1 VPKPEF
7 DILGLGTIAVD
18 DSIYVETYPPPDQ
31 KARINR
37 TGRSLGGQVATALAA
52 ASRLG
57 ARCTYGA
64 VLGDD
69 DLSAAA
75 RRGLEAA
82 GIDCRF
88 VQHAAAGAPVH
99 SVIIVDENT
108 GSRNVFFDV
117 SAVVPLPASRINE
130 TMIRSAKVLLTDQL
144 GPDTVIRAAEYARRS
159 GVPVVM
165 DMEWAGAPRVEE
177 LMRLAD
183 HLLVPLDLA
192 VAYTGLTTL
201 DRILPELHDRCP
213 RSCTAVTCGKDGC
226 YYLLASS
233 QGDQVQHM
241 PAPRVEAVAT
251 TGCGDVF
258 HGAYATALANG
269 MDIAGCLRFA
279 SAAAAVFATRPNGWQ
294 YLPAAGEVDS
304 LLSAHHRPEGP
315 CTRNT

>member
-18 DSIYVETYPPPDQ
+18 DSIYVERYPPPDH
-31 KARINR
+31 KARVNG
-37 TGRSLGGQVATALAA
+37 TGRTLGGQVATALAA

-57 ARCTYGA
+57 ARCAYGA

-75 RRGLEAA
+75 RRGLGAA

-88 VQHAAAGAPVH
+88 VQHAAAAPVH

-117 SAVVPLPASRINE
+117 SAVVPLPASAISE

-144 GPDTVIRAAEYARRS
+144 GPDTVIVAAEYARRS

-165 DMEWAGAPRVEE
+165 DMEWAGAERMEE

-192 VAYTGLTTL
+192 AAYTGLTTL

-213 RSCTAVTCGKDGC
+213 RTCTAVTCGKDGC

-233 QGDQVQHM
+233 QRDQVQHM
-241 PAPRVEAVAT
+241 PAPCVEAVAT

-258 HGAYATALANG
+258 HGAYAAALAAG
-269 MDIAGCLRFA
+269 TDIAGCLRFA
-279 SAAAAVFATRPNGWQ
+279 SAAAAVFATRPSGWQ
-294 YLPAAGEVDS
+294 HLPAAGEVDS
-304 LLSAHHRPEGP
+304 LLSAHHLQEGA
-315 CTRNT
+315 